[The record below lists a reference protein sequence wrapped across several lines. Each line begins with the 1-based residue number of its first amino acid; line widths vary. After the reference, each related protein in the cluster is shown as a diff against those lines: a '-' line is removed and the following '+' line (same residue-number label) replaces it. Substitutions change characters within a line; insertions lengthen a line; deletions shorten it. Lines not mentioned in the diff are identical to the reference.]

1 MIEAWEEE
9 FLQLQSETPFFVFE
23 CFATAY
29 LLLSLGII
37 SEKFLMPS
45 LENISKKYNLSATT
59 QGVLI
64 AFGIAIPE
72 LTVTMLAFQRHGI
85 KMTEFGLAT
94 VFGSVVFVIT
104 FVPGIAYLV
113 NYGCR
118 NQKPPATAEEKAVN
132 AQLTKAF
139 LRDMSFL
146 IIALV
151 FFYFFMAEESLT
163 LGQCFFLLALFAAYV
178 ILLCV
183 QQYLKNKEQEKDDE
197 ARKKQDAAD
206 EELRVGAAEHSVG
219 HKFEDIKS
227 YSETTLGLNL
237 SDRAEEV

>member
-9 FLQLQSETPFFVFE
+9 FLQLQSETPFFIFE

-29 LLLSLGII
+29 LLLSLGVV

-45 LENISKKYNLSATT
+45 LENISKKYNLSPTT

-72 LTVTMLAFQRHGI
+72 LTVTMMAFQRHGI

-94 VFGSVVFVIT
+94 VFGSVCFVTT
-104 FVPGIAYLV
+104 FVPGIAYLL
-113 NYGCR
+113 NFGCR
-118 NQKPPATAEEKAVN
+118 NQKPAATAEEKAVN
-132 AQLTKAF
+132 QQLTRAF

-151 FFYFFMAEESLT
+151 FFYFFMADESLT
-163 LGQCFFLLALFAAYV
+163 LGQCFFLLGIFVAYV
-178 ILLCV
+178 IFLCV
-183 QQYLKNKEQEKDDE
+183 QQYLKNKEKEGEEE
-197 ARKKQDAAD
+197 ARKKQ
-206 EELRVGAAEHSVG
+206 EAAEEEAKVG
-219 HKFEDIKS
+219 STKQSQGQSFEDIKS
-227 YSETTLGLNL
+227 FSERALGLNM
-237 SDRAEEV
+237 SERTDEV